1 MAKILTVEGLTDEQK
16 ADLVRKLLGEWT
28 TTPPVVEGWY
38 WVCKVGGVPV
48 IREYTEVTHD
58 IYQPGVYWLGPLPVP
73 AAPKG

>member
-1 MAKILTVEGLTDEQK
+1 MRDLEEYTKRALDGVKYGGLF
-16 ADLVRKLLGEWT
+16 WT
-28 TTPPVVEGWY
+28 TTPPIVEGWY